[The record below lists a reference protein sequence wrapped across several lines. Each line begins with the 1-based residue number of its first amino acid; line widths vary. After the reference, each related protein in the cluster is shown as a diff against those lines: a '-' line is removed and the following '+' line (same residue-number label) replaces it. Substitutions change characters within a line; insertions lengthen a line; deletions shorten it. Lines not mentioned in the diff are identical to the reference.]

1 MEIMKLESVR
11 AVKKRYEQMLLDID
25 GVVGV
30 GVGLSSKGQP
40 CIKAYV
46 KAKIEELG
54 GEIPNKLDG
63 VQVVLEEIG
72 DIIPY

>member
-1 MEIMKLESVR
+1 METMKLESVR

-30 GVGLSSKGQP
+30 GVGLSSEGEP

-46 KAKIEELG
+46 KAKELG